1 MCRRFYSLIIIIITM
16 FLCSACY
23 EVIETTTYYDPQ
35 PVSYNTYYY
44 PYYDYYY
51 PAGSYYYY

>member
-1 MCRRFYSLIIIIITM
+1 M

-23 EVIETTTYYDPQ
+23 EMIETTTYYDPQ